1 MAFFTTKDPEQMD
14 TCFLWRDELMDVPNN
29 WSACRL
35 WRGRTCFGLLL
46 CKITVQF
53 SLMLYMCSQGEWGVG
68 VFACVCV
75 CVCVSLCL
83 FTGQHKD
90 TEQEWSLCVCVY
102 VRVAVTERASDGVRG
117 SIWMHVKGRKNTKY
131 LFVSTYRDFKE

>member
-1 MAFFTTKDPEQMD
+1 
-14 TCFLWRDELMDVPNN
+14 MDVPNN
-29 WSACRL
+29 WSARRL

-75 CVCVSLCL
+75 CACVCLSACSQANIKTLSRN
-83 FTGQHKD
+83 G
-90 TEQEWSLCVCVY
+90 LCVFVCTFAWLS
-102 VRVAVTERASDGVRG
+102 RRERA
-117 SIWMHVKGRKNTKY
+117 T
-131 LFVSTYRDFKE
+131 E